1 LPAGEKPPIIS
12 LDFNHP
18 IMKTRFLDVAL
29 AMACFCLVVSVI
41 PLLQGEEAD
50 SALLRAKAEKGNVLA
65 QYNLGLAYAEGRAV
79 PQDLVEAYVWLR
91 LATDNGGTGTALGGV
106 LHQMSIEQIA
116 AGRLRLDELRHTT
129 PTVVAEHRGGGT
141 AGAAGRATAAAPPAP
156 TEDRF
161 VTMQE
166 ELAVLRVDNARLTQ
180 RLASLPGGPVTP
192 EVSGSPADQKKI
204 ADLGAQLEAV
214 RKELAAARKAN
225 EDLSARGKVLLDGED
240 ALKRQLADRGE
251 TAQRLANA
259 ESQRDEARK
268 ALEAIKNH
276 QTDSEHDLR
285 QELAQIHAE
294 KDSLAAANQ
303 SLEQKARVAADLP
316 RKLVEAQSAIEQLK
330 KENAGLQAQHNELAD
345 RLAQAAAAP
354 RPAAPPAPAA
364 TPAASD
370 ELARLKDDLGRA
382 NSKVEMTV
390 RSCVLLRE
398 ENERLKAQLAQTK
411 TP

>member
-1 LPAGEKPPIIS
+1 
-12 LDFNHP
+12 
-18 IMKTRFLDVAL
+18 
-29 AMACFCLVVSVI
+29 
-41 PLLQGEEAD
+41 
-50 SALLRAKAEKGNVLA
+50 
-65 QYNLGLAYAEGRAV
+65 
-79 PQDLVEAYVWLR
+79 
-91 LATDNGGTGTALGGV
+91 
-106 LHQMSIEQIA
+106 
-116 AGRLRLDELRHTT
+116 
-129 PTVVAEHRGGGT
+129 
-141 AGAAGRATAAAPPAP
+141 
-156 TEDRF
+156 
-161 VTMQE
+161 MQE

-330 KENAGLQAQHNELAD
+330 KENAGLQHNTTNWRTGWPRRRQHRVL
-345 RLAQAAAAP
+345 P
-354 RPAAPPAPAA
+354 RPRRPPPLPQRRTSLPLERRSRPRQFQGRDDRAQLRAP
-364 TPAASD
+364 S
-370 ELARLKDDLGRA
+370 GR
-382 NSKVEMTV
+382 K
-390 RSCVLLRE
+390 
-398 ENERLKAQLAQTK
+398 NERLKAQLAQTK